1 MNSLDFGIYRL
12 YYFVYK
18 LISLAEKKLPVAQY
32 EDCIVF
38 LLAKAYQRA
47 HSAFK
52 QKLAPFGITPV
63 QHLILA
69 VLAEEEFL
77 SPAEISDRIAMD
89 GATLS
94 GVLDRMTEAGLI
106 KKEENPED
114 RRSIRVSLTPRA
126 KRMREDLADQRRA
139 INEEL
144 TSRFSLEER
153 LLLKRLL
160 KDLKE

>member
-1 MNSLDFGIYRL
+1 M
-12 YYFVYK
+12 VH
-18 LISLAEKKLPVAQY
+18 Y

-52 QKLAPFGITPV
+52 VKLAPFGITPV

-69 VLAEEEFL
+69 ALREEEFL
-77 SPAEISDRIAMD
+77 PPAEISDRVAMD

-94 GVLDRMTEAGLI
+94 GVLDRMAEAGLI
-106 KKEENPED
+106 KKEGNPED
-114 RRSIRVSLTPRA
+114 RRSIRVSLSPKA
-126 KRMREDLADQRRA
+126 KKMWEELAEQRES

-144 TSRFSLEER
+144 TAKFSLEEK
-153 LLLKRLL
+153 LLLKRML
-160 KDLKE
+160 KDLKG

>member
-1 MNSLDFGIYRL
+1 M
-12 YYFVYK
+12 
-18 LISLAEKKLPVAQY
+18 PQY

-38 LLAKAYQRA
+38 LLAKAYQKA

-52 QKLAPFGITPV
+52 QKISPFGITPV

-69 VLAEEEFL
+69 VLGEEDFL
-77 SPAEISDRIAMD
+77 SPAEISARVAMD

-106 KKEENPED
+106 KKEENPQD
-114 RRSIRVSLTPRA
+114 RRSIRVSLSPKS
-126 KRMREDLADQRRA
+126 KRMREELADQRKS

-144 TSRFSLEER
+144 TAKFSLEEK
-153 LLLKRLL
+153 LLLKRML
-160 KDLKE
+160 KDLVG

>member
-1 MNSLDFGIYRL
+1 M
-12 YYFVYK
+12 VH
-18 LISLAEKKLPVAQY
+18 Y

-52 QKLAPFGITPV
+52 VKLAPFGITPV

-69 VLAEEEFL
+69 ALGEEEFL
-77 SPAEISDRIAMD
+77 SPAEISERVAMD

-94 GVLDRMTEAGLI
+94 GVLDRMAEAGLI
-106 KKEENPED
+106 KKEGNPED
-114 RRSIRVSLTPRA
+114 RRSIRVSLSPKA
-126 KRMREDLADQRRA
+126 KKMWEELAEQRKS

-144 TSRFSLEER
+144 TAKFSLEEK
-153 LLLKRLL
+153 LLLKRML
-160 KDLKE
+160 KDLKG

>member
-1 MNSLDFGIYRL
+1 
-12 YYFVYK
+12 
-18 LISLAEKKLPVAQY
+18 VALY

-89 GATLS
+89 GSTLS

-114 RRSIRVSLTPRA
+114 RRSIRASLTSRA
-126 KRMREDLADQRRA
+126 KRMREDLAEQRRA

-144 TSRFSLEER
+144 TSRFNMEER

>member
-1 MNSLDFGIYRL
+1 M
-12 YYFVYK
+12 V
-18 LISLAEKKLPVAQY
+18 QY

-52 QKLAPFGITPV
+52 VKLAPFGITPV

-69 VLAEEEFL
+69 VLGEEDYL
-77 SPAEISDRIAMD
+77 SPAEISDRVAMD

-94 GVLDRMTEAGLI
+94 GVLDRMAEAGLI
-106 KKEENPED
+106 KKEGNPED
-114 RRSIRVSLTPRA
+114 RRSIRVSLSSKA
-126 KRMREDLADQRRA
+126 KKMREELAEQRKS

-144 TSRFSLEER
+144 TAKFSLEEK
-153 LLLKRLL
+153 LLLKRML

>member
-1 MNSLDFGIYRL
+1 M
-12 YYFVYK
+12 V
-18 LISLAEKKLPVAQY
+18 QY

-52 QKLAPFGITPV
+52 VKLAPFGITPV

-69 VLAEEEFL
+69 VLGEEEFL
-77 SPAEISDRIAMD
+77 SPAEISDRVAMD

-94 GVLDRMTEAGLI
+94 GVLDRMAEAGLI

-114 RRSIRVSLTPRA
+114 RRSIRVSLSPKAR
-126 KRMREDLADQRRA
+126 RMREALAEQRKS

-144 TSRFSLEER
+144 TAKFSLEEK
-153 LLLKRLL
+153 LLLKRMLR
-160 KDLKE
+160 DLKG